1 MLVVLPPS
9 FDTPER
15 GVDFGVAPGAGL
27 LVAATAVSLTP
38 ETDGLNL
45 PLIPA
50 PETDAEGLCARAE
63 VVIWRDIL
71 PGLKRVVPRA

>member
-9 FDTPER
+9 FDEAVR

-27 LVAATAVSLTP
+27 PVAATAVSLTP

-50 PETDAEGLCARAE
+50 P
-63 VVIWRDIL
+63 
-71 PGLKRVVPRA
+71 